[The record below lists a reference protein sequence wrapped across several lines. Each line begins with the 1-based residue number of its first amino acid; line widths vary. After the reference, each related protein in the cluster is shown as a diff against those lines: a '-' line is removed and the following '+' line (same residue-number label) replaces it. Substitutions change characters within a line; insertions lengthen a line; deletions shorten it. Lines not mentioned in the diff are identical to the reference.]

1 MAAICPRNFPTGK
14 SSLTAGKHWK
24 ILLSIVIECQLRLKN
39 NSCSHADTSNNAYS
53 VTTYCLIPLASILS
67 FCSAF
72 WHDLFTQSQPTMWPV
87 EFIVFGKT
95 KLLLGLI
102 PSAPLTLTLTKHSL
116 LSSDRLGLCLGQVL
130 QFWNHGHMLF

>member
-1 MAAICPRNFPTGK
+1 MARGIF
-14 SSLTAGKHWK
+14 
-24 ILLSIVIECQLRLKN
+24 SI
-39 NSCSHADTSNNAYS
+39 
-53 VTTYCLIPLASILS
+53 
-67 FCSAF
+67 
-72 WHDLFTQSQPTMWPV
+72 
-87 EFIVFGKT
+87 T